1 MDSRSETSLIT
12 GARQIGLSGKVYAA
26 LSDIRNGIANYHVWG
41 LLGWQDIRQRYRRS
55 VIGPFWLTLSTAI
68 MLGTMGLLYA
78 RLLNQDV
85 SNYLPYLAV
94 GLIVWGTILMMV
106 TESCSVFIQSEQ
118 IIKQVRL
125 PLTTY
130 VCRVV
135 WRNAII
141 FGHNAIILVPVVI
154 WSGSATSASL
164 LSVPFGLLLLFA
176 NGLWIGLFL
185 GVLCTRFRDIPQ
197 IIINLMQIVFFI
209 TPILYRPEILGNRKW
224 VADFNPLHHLIE
236 VIRAPIL
243 GAGVPVASWLFVLVF
258 TLTGSLLA
266 ILLFARSRSRVPYW
280 I

>member
-1 MDSRSETSLIT
+1 MHSRSETRLIT
-12 GARQIGLSGKVYAA
+12 GAHQIGLSSKVYAA
-26 LSDIRNGIANYHVWG
+26 LTDIRAGIANYHVWG

-68 MLGTMGLLYA
+68 MLCTMGLLYA

-85 SNYLPYLAV
+85 SSYLPYLAV
-94 GLIVWGTILMMV
+94 GLIVWGTILLIV
-106 TESCSVFIQSEQ
+106 TESCSVFIQAEQ
-118 IIKQVRL
+118 IIKQVRM

-164 LSVPFGLLLLFA
+164 LSVPFGLLALFA

-185 GVLCTRFRDIPQ
+185 GVLCARFRDIPQ
-197 IIINLMQIVFFI
+197 IIVNLMQIAFFV
-209 TPILYRPEILGNRKW
+209 TPILYRPEVLGNRVW

-243 GAGVPVASWLFVLVF
+243 GAGVPAASWLFVLVF